1 MYESWNFL
9 INMSALNWHVYKRY
23 SVFLVDIYIHMYIL
37 LCTSNYTTFTT
48 SILKLVSFIW
58 KTNIYSISKKFV
70 CILLL
75 KFSNQRGIFTL
86 HLYMYTWKDIMIFT
100 IIFIV
105 HLPHLPP
112 GFTTMTIKNY
122 IYVTHLEL
130 SYTKYKYNIY
140 TYIICMYEYIYSGRH
155 SYT

>member
-1 MYESWNFL
+1 MVIMYESWNFL

-86 HLYMYTWKDIMIFT
+86 HLYI
-100 IIFIV
+100 
-105 HLPHLPP
+105 P
-112 GFTTMTIKNY
+112 GKTLWF
-122 IYVTHLEL
+122 LQL
-130 SYTKYKYNIY
+130 FLLY
-140 TYIICMYEYIYSGRH
+140 TYHICHQVLQPWRLRIIYMWHI
-155 SYT
+155 